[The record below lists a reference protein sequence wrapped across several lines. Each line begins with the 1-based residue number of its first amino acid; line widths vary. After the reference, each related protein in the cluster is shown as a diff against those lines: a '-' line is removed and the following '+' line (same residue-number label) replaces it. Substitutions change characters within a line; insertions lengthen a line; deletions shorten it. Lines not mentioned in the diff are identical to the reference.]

1 MNESTSSKPVKVGI
15 FIFLGLVILAVTIF
29 TLGGQKKTFTKSFTI
44 NAIFDDVGGLQ
55 EGGNIWFSGVK
66 IGTVKN
72 ISFHG
77 DSQVKV
83 TMNIEKD
90 AESHIHK
97 DSKAK
102 TSSDGLIGNKII
114 IIYGG
119 KPSTPHVEKNDFL
132 EVESVF
138 STDDMLATLQINN
151 KNLEAITTDFKSISK
166 KIDSGQGT
174 LGTLLNDPTIAIKL
188 NEAAADLQ
196 ITLANL
202 KIVSENSKHVVS
214 NFGEFSSKL
223 NRPGNSINDLVADT
237 VIYSSINRT
246 LAELRKSANSVN
258 RFTGNLEKVS
268 DKLNQKDNAVGVL
281 LNDPSSASSIQA
293 TLKNLET
300 SSQKLDVNLEA
311 LQHNFLLRRYFKKKK
326 KQED

>member
-1 MNESTSSKPVKVGI
+1 MKESTNNKPVKVGI
-15 FIFLGLVILAVTIF
+15 FIFLGLAILAITIF
-29 TLGGQKKTFTKSFTI
+29 TLGGQKKTFTKSFI
-44 NAIFDDVGGLQ
+44 IYAIFDDVGGLQ
-55 EGGNIWFSGVK
+55 SGGNIWFSGVK
-66 IGTVKN
+66 VGTVKK

-77 DSQVKV
+77 DSQVQV
-83 TMNIEKD
+83 TMSIEDD
-90 AESHIHK
+90 AESHIHR

-102 TSSDGLIGNKII
+102 ISSDGLIGNKII

-119 KPSTPHVEKNDFL
+119 TPTNPHVEKNDFL
-132 EVESVF
+132 DVESVF

-166 KIDSGQGT
+166 KMDSGQGT
-174 LGTLLNDPTIAIKL
+174 LGALLNDPTIAIKL
-188 NEAAADLQ
+188 NEAAVDLQ

-202 KIVSENSKHVVS
+202 KIVSENSKHVMS
-214 NFGEFSSKL
+214 DFGEFSSKL

-246 LAELRKSANSVN
+246 LADLRKSANSVN
-258 RFTGNLEKVS
+258 RFTGNLENVS
-268 DKLNQKDNAVGVL
+268 EKLNQKDNAVGVL
-281 LNDPSSASSIQA
+281 LNDPASASSIQA

-326 KQED
+326 KQKD